1 MATTSGA
8 SSEVT
13 CLTDDDPEPRGAW
26 SKRAYRLDRRLRRR
40 LLNRA
45 AFLVAQ
51 SEAAADELS
60 RVVPRERIVVI
71 PTPVELLVP
80 PPLTGAPR
88 AVFTGRLSRDK
99 DLLRLLDAWHDVAG
113 RHPGSL
119 LTLVGDG
126 GPHQSVE
133 HALRQRVAQD
143 AELTATVRFTG
154 WVADV
159 SPFLADSD
167 VFVFPSLSEGMSNSL
182 LEACAWG
189 RVVVASDIPA
199 NREALG
205 DDYPLLFPAG
215 DAAALARALL
225 RSFDDADARRAART
239 RVTARAEELSLDRA
253 VERLEPLLRASQHRA
268 RVS

>member
-1 MATTSGA
+1 
-8 SSEVT
+8 
-13 CLTDDDPEPRGAW
+13 
-26 SKRAYRLDRRLRRR
+26 
-40 LLNRA
+40 
-45 AFLVAQ
+45 
-51 SEAAADELS
+51 
-60 RVVPRERIVVI
+60 
-71 PTPVELLVP
+71 
-80 PPLTGAPR
+80 
-88 AVFTGRLSRDK
+88 
-99 DLLRLLDAWHDVAG
+99 
-113 RHPGSL
+113 
-119 LTLVGDG
+119 
-126 GPHQSVE
+126 
-133 HALRQRVAQD
+133 
-143 AELTATVRFTG
+143 
-154 WVADV
+154 
-159 SPFLADSD
+159 
-167 VFVFPSLSEGMSNSL
+167 MSNSL